1 MQCKIYNLVF
11 ENWLGKKEKEKKKVG
26 SRVKIDMK
34 IFPRLLRYLTSYFIL
49 FYFYKFTQ
57 TDMSDFWSY
66 IYPLCYYTIYIN

>member
-34 IFPRLLRYLTSYFIL
+34 IFPRLLRYLTSYFI
-49 FYFYKFTQ
+49 F
-57 TDMSDFWSY
+57 
-66 IYPLCYYTIYIN
+66 INLRRPI